1 LTLLRPPRGIIAH
14 GWTAVNTAAVV
25 AQDRERSS
33 IQTLPSFGV
42 AFRCA
47 GNSEESMG
55 LEFGGILGL
64 VILVADIWAIYK
76 IITGGGST
84 GSKLLWVL
92 VILLL
97 PVLGLLIWLIA
108 GRR

>member
-1 LTLLRPPRGIIAH
+1 
-14 GWTAVNTAAVV
+14 
-25 AQDRERSS
+25 
-33 IQTLPSFGV
+33 
-42 AFRCA
+42 
-47 GNSEESMG
+47 MG